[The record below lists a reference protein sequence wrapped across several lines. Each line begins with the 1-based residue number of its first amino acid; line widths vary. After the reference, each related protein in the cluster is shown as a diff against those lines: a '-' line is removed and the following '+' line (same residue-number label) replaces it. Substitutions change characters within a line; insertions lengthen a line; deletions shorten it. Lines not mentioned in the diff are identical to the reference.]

1 MRISVVF
8 PTLQEA
14 DTIGPAILAA
24 RAVLEDCD
32 VIVADGGSED
42 GTLTAARASGA
53 LVIESAGSRA
63 EAMNAGALRAQG
75 EALLFLHADTLLPA
89 GAGDAIRAAL
99 AKADGGAFRLGFDA
113 RPHIWRH
120 LSTRYTR
127 VMDLAYGDQALFV
140 SRAAFERVGGYRP
153 LPIMEDYD
161 LVKRLRRTGPFTI
174 VPLQVRSS
182 ARRQRSQG
190 ELKTF
195 LLVAGI
201 KLLYRLGV
209 PARVLARAYRPV
221 R

>member
-1 MRISVVF
+1 MRISVVV

-14 DTIGPAILAA
+14 DTIGSAIVAA
-24 RAVLEDCD
+24 RAVLGDCD

-42 GTLTAARASGA
+42 GTPAAARAAGA
-53 LVIESAGSRA
+53 RVIESAGSRA
-63 EAMNAGALRAQG
+63 EAMNAGAALAEC
-75 EALLFLHADTLLPA
+75 EALLFLHADTLLPT
-89 GAGDAIRAAL
+89 GAGDAIRDAL
-99 AKADGGAFRLGFDA
+99 ATADGGAFRLGFDA
-113 RPHIWRH
+113 RPRVWWH

-127 VMDLAYGDQALFV
+127 VVDIAYGDQALFV

-161 LVKRLRRTGPFTI
+161 LVKRLRRAGPFAI

-182 ARRQRSQG
+182 ARRHRSRG
-190 ELKTF
+190 ELRTF
-195 LLVAGI
+195 LLVAAI

-209 PARVLARAYRPV
+209 PAHVLARAYRPA

>member
-1 MRISVVF
+1 MISVVL
-8 PTLQEA
+8 PTLHEA
-14 DTIGPAILAA
+14 DTIGPAIVAA
-24 RAVLEDCD
+24 RAVLGDCD

-42 GTLTAARASGA
+42 GTPAAARAAGA
-53 LVIESAGSRA
+53 RVIESAGSRA
-63 EAMNAGALRAQG
+63 EAMNAGAALAEG
-75 EALLFLHADTLLPA
+75 EALLFLHADTLLPT
-89 GAGDAIRAAL
+89 GAGDAIRNAL
-99 AKADGGAFRLGFDA
+99 AMADGGAFRLGFDA
-113 RPHIWRH
+113 RPGAWGWY

-127 VMDLAYGDQALFV
+127 VVRVAYGDQALFV

-161 LVKRLRRTGPFTI
+161 LVKRLRRAGPFTV

-182 ARRQRSQG
+182 ARRQRRQG
-190 ELKTF
+190 ELRTF
-195 LLVAGI
+195 LLVAAI